1 MGSSTPNCVM
11 LLARSS
17 SPDLENL
24 RRGFI
29 LLGWIF
35 LRSTSGT
42 PSSFCGRRPRRHGE
56 PAATAPPAGRSATRC
71 PPAAVPA
78 HHPAA
83 LHLVCVL
90 CITHHILWLVRDTNG

>member
-1 MGSSTPNCVM
+1 MGSSTPNWVM

-17 SPDLENL
+17 SPDLENF

-42 PSSFCGRRPRRHGE
+42 PSSFCGRRPPRHGE
-56 PAATAPPAGRSATRC
+56 PDAPTRGGAIC
-71 PPAAVPA
+71 HQDCKPRPRAAVPA
-78 HHPAA
+78 CHPAA
-83 LHLVCVL
+83 LYLVCVL
-90 CITHHILWLVRDTNG
+90 RITHYILWL